1 MFKEKNCLDFVL
13 SFIGEEEI
21 NNLIIYFV
29 YVKVGIVFGSL
40 VSWGVRYCYSGFQRF
55 RVEMCSI

>member
-21 NNLIIYFV
+21 SNLIIYFV

-40 VSWGVRYCYSGFQRF
+40 VSWGVRYCYSGF
-55 RVEMCSI
+55 